1 MKAHF
6 KKSGWIYLPVSLPGW
21 IVALFF
27 IAISVVTLVAIDNR
41 YNSLYNSLIR
51 FFPYFMGFSV
61 LYFWIASNC
70 TGKKSN

>member
-6 KKSGWIYLPVSLPGW
+6 RKTGWIYVPVSPIGW
-21 IVALFF
+21 IVVLLYA
-27 IAISVVTLVAIDNR
+27 AISVVTLVAIDSR

-70 TGKKSN
+70 TGTKDR

>member
-6 KKSGWIYLPVSLPGW
+6 KKTGWVYLPISIIGW
-21 IVALFF
+21 IVAFLYV
-27 IAISVVTLVAIDNR
+27 AISVLTLVSIDSR

-70 TGKKSN
+70 KGKSDN

>member
-6 KKSGWIYLPVSLPGW
+6 RKTGWIYLPVSLIGW
-21 IVALFF
+21 IVALFYF
-27 IAISVVTLVAIDNR
+27 AISVITLVAIDSR

-70 TGKKSN
+70 RGKRDN

>member
-6 KKSGWIYLPVSLPGW
+6 RKTGWIYLPVSLIGW
-21 IVALFF
+21 IVALFYF
-27 IAISVVTLVAIDNR
+27 AISVITLVAIDSR

-70 TGKKSN
+70 TGKRDN